1 MHLLINTGSTQLTE
15 LDREECA
22 TQSAERKKKKK
33 KKLEKRG
40 QKKKIIIKPAIK
52 FDQLERS
59 AL

>member
-22 TQSAERKKKKK
+22 TQSAERE

-40 QKKKIIIKPAIK
+40 QKRKIIIKPAIK